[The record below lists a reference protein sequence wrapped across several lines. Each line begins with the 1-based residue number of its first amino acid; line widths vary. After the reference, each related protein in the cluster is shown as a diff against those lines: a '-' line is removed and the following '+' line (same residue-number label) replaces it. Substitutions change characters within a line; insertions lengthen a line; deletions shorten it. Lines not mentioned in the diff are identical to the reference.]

1 MAEGRKLMSRG
12 FGESKPTPTASRE
25 EFARVDDGLPP
36 REDWTIAGK
45 PVVGH
50 VSEALITWEMTDQA
64 IVIRAEEQ
72 ARRIA
77 ERGGAIAFGQSPE
90 EKSIRARKDAFDG
103 SHDPLAAMKYDG
115 KKNIADEHRK
125 PGTVQYYVPKT
136 EVSAYT
142 GPGGYD
148 VVKDQKGQPV
158 EWKDQYLL
166 ERPLAVQQREDMA
179 SAERSRR
186 QLATQKE
193 EIAEFMERQASDAGI
208 PVAVLRRQGD
218 FGLSSDDT
226 A

>member
-12 FGESKPTPTASRE
+12 FGESKPTPTADRD
-25 EFARVDDGLPP
+25 EFARVDDGLPS
-36 REDWTIAGK
+36 REDWTISGL

-50 VSEALITWEMTDQA
+50 ASQALITWEMTDQA
-64 IVIRAEEQ
+64 ISIRAEEQ
-72 ARRIA
+72 AKRIA
-77 ERGGAIAFGQSPE
+77 ERGGCIAFGQSPE
-90 EKSIRARKDAFDG
+90 EKSIRARKDAFDA
-103 SHDPLAAMKYDG
+103 SHDPAAAMKYDG
-115 KKNIADEHRK
+115 KKNTADEHRK

-136 EVSAYT
+136 DVSAYT

-148 VVKDQKGQPV
+148 VVKNQNGQPV

-179 SAERSRR
+179 AAERSRR

-193 EIAEFMERQASDAGI
+193 EIAGFMEQQASDAGI
-208 PVAVLRRQGD
+208 PVSVLRRKGD
-218 FGLSSDDT
+218 FGLSDDT